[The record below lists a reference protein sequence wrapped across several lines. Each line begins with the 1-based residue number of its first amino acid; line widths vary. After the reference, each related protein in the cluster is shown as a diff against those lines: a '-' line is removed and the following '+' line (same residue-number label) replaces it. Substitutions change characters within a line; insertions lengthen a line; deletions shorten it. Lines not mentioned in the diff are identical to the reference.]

1 MEMCLASKR
10 GGLFLAGKRKNLK
23 EDILEIKLELHSF
36 FFFSPSFSPF
46 RQGEKSQRERDS
58 RTMSHSLLSFVFGV
72 LGNIASFVCFLAPLP
87 TFYRVCKKKS
97 TEGFQSIPYVAA
109 LFSAM
114 LWIFYAY
121 EKTGETLLI
130 TINAF
135 GCVIETIYLAIFITY
150 CPKKVR
156 ISTLRIIVLLNFG
169 GFCTIV
175 LLTHLLAKRNQGRVK
190 LLGWICVVFAT
201 SVFAAPL
208 SVIRVVIR
216 TKSVEFLPFPLS
228 LLLLISAIMW
238 LLYGISLK
246 DIYVALPNV
255 VGLTFGFIQIGLYAM
270 YRKNKPVKGQKLPE
284 HKGDIDNNENVT
296 PTVNNDDQEV
306 KPQGGDIEI
315 GEKKEEKLE
324 QQPEM
329 KHDQLAQDQTEL
341 NNDNNSS
348 NNTIDNINI
357 NNNKKGVRES
367 CEV

>member
-1 MEMCLASKR
+1 MH
-10 GGLFLAGKRKNLK
+10 
-23 EDILEIKLELHSF
+23 HS
-36 FFFSPSFSPF
+36 PI
-46 RQGEKSQRERDS
+46 
-58 RTMSHSLLSFVFGV
+58 TFVFGV
-72 LGNIASFVCFLAPLP
+72 LGNVASFVCFLAPLP

-121 EKTGETLLI
+121 VKTGEMLLI

-150 CPKKVR
+150 CPKKAR
-156 ISTLRIIVLLNFG
+156 MSTLRMIVLLNFG

-175 LLTHLLAKRNQGRVK
+175 LLTHLLARGEGRVK

-208 SVIRVVIR
+208 SIIRVVIR

-228 LLLLISAIMW
+228 LLLLLSAIMW

-255 VGLTFGFIQIGLYAM
+255 VGLTFGIIQIGLYAM
-270 YRKNKPVKGQKLPE
+270 YRKNKPVKDQKLPE
-284 HKGDIDNNENVT
+284 HKGDIENGENVA
-296 PTVNNDDQEV
+296 PTVTGENQEV
-306 KPQGGDIEI
+306 NPQGGDIEI
-315 GEKKEEKLE
+315 VEKKEEKQD
-324 QQPEM
+324 QQPEK
-329 KHDQLAQDQTEL
+329 KHDQTEL
-341 NNDNNSS
+341 NNNNNNMNEDNN
-348 NNTIDNINI
+348 NVNH
-357 NNNKKGVRES
+357 NKTGEGES

>member
-1 MEMCLASKR
+1 MK
-10 GGLFLAGKRKNLK
+10 
-23 EDILEIKLELHSF
+23 IKYIC
-36 FFFSPSFSPF
+36 P
-46 RQGEKSQRERDS
+46 R
-58 RTMSHSLLSFVFGV
+58 
-72 LGNIASFVCFLAPLP
+72 P

-121 EKTGETLLI
+121 VKTGETLLI

-135 GCVIETIYLAIFITY
+135 GCVIETIYLAVFITY
-150 CPKKVR
+150 CPKKAR
-156 ISTLRIIVLLNFG
+156 MSTLRMIVLLNFG

-175 LLTHLLAKRNQGRVK
+175 LLTHLLAKGEEARVK

-208 SVIRVVIR
+208 SIIRVVIR

-246 DIYVALPNV
+246 DIYVTLPNV
-255 VGLTFGFIQIGLYAM
+255 VGLTFGVIQIGLYAM
-270 YRKNKPVKGQKLPE
+270 YRNNKPIKDQKLPE
-284 HKGDIDNNENVT
+284 HKGDIVESENVIA
-296 PTVNNDDQEV
+296 PTGNGEKQEEEV

-315 GEKKEEKLE
+315 GEKKEENNKQDQQQSVENKKL
-324 QQPEM
+324 
-329 KHDQLAQDQTEL
+329 DQVAHDQTEL
-341 NNDNNSS
+341 NKN
-348 NNTIDNINI
+348 NINK
-357 NNNKKGVRES
+357 NNNKTEERVS

>member
-1 MEMCLASKR
+1 MA
-10 GGLFLAGKRKNLK
+10 
-23 EDILEIKLELHSF
+23 HS
-36 FFFSPSFSPF
+36 P
-46 RQGEKSQRERDS
+46 
-58 RTMSHSLLSFVFGV
+58 LVFIFGI

-121 EKTGETLLI
+121 VKTGETLLI

-156 ISTLRIIVLLNFG
+156 MSTLRMILLLNFG

-175 LLTHLLAKRNQGRVK
+175 LLTHILAKGANRPK

-208 SVIRVVIR
+208 SIIRTVIR

-228 LLLLISAIMW
+228 LLLFISAIMW
-238 LLYGISLK
+238 LLYGIFLK
-246 DIYVALPNV
+246 DIYVTLPNV
-255 VGLTFGFIQIGLYAM
+255 VGLTFGTVQMVLYAM
-270 YRKNKPVKGQKLPE
+270 YRNKKPVQDEKLPE
-284 HKGDIDNNENVT
+284 HKAV
-296 PTVNNDDQEV
+296 
-306 KPQGGDIEI
+306 DIENNI
-315 GEKKEEKLE
+315 EQSVEDEKKKQKEEEKRDTEKVEVVVKNIEMKETKEEKE
-324 QQPEM
+324 KEKNEDSSSQKENN
-329 KHDQLAQDQTEL
+329 QTEVKDK
-341 NNDNNSS
+341 NDNN
-348 NNTIDNINI
+348 
-357 NNNKKGVRES
+357 NNKS
-367 CEV
+367 